1 MLVVNHQCMIR
12 NHLTRWLGQFPF
24 WTKAK
29 LSTCLLCDWW
39 AYISVEANTFNS
51 CTKQQ
56 TDKHDEFYRSHPVC
70 VNTISIYIFT
80 SYTTIN
86 TIIYAIKCYKF
97 NSYMFRSPL
106 RPSSGQLLQIVRLH
120 SAYNMGSHNVHIILY
135 ICTKI
140 TVKSLHCYIITIFL
154 LMY

>member
-1 MLVVNHQCMIR
+1 MHMLVVNHQCMIR

-39 AYISVEANTFNS
+39 AYISVEANTFNF

-106 RPSSGQLLQIVRLH
+106 RPSSGQLLQIVRLQMCLQYGMMMV
-120 SAYNMGSHNVHIILY
+120 ARVTEICSHWT
-135 ICTKI
+135 CST
-140 TVKSLHCYIITIFL
+140 
-154 LMY
+154 